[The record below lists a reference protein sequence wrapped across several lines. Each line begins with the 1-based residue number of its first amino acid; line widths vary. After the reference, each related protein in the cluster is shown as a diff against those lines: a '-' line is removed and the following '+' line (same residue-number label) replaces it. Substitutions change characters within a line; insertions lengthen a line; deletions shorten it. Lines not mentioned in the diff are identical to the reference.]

1 LLAGGDVAAAGEIVV
16 RDGKIELLTDR
27 SGHYMP
33 GRSQTQQVLDQ
44 LASHG
49 IVIDPNNIHFFAP
62 PEL

>member
-33 GRSQTQQVLDQ
+33 GRSHTQQVLDQ
-44 LASHG
+44 LASQG
-49 IVIDPNNIHFFAP
+49 SVIDPNNVHFFAP
-62 PEL
+62 PEP